1 MPDPGYSTAA
11 RQDDGSRLASQE
23 PRLRL
28 LLAHL
33 AGRAVRSRVEID
45 DLVQEVWLRAL
56 DEPKGLPPSESG
68 ESRLWGFLRTL
79 ARNVVVDAARA
90 IRARKRTGS
99 VVRLERSAWSTG
111 GPRES
116 RIVQPGPGP
125 ATLAAGAEQHE
136 NLLQAFERLAPEHR
150 RVIGLRQI
158 EGLSARETAARM
170 ARTETAVNSLF
181 RRALAAWEQAIPGGF
196 RDESGSIPRPG
207 SP

>member
-1 MPDPGYSTAA
+1 MPDPGSSTAA
-11 RQDDGSRLASQE
+11 RQDDGARLASQAS
-23 PRLRL
+23 RLRL

-56 DEPKGLPPSESG
+56 DERMSLPPFEPG
-68 ESRLWGFLRTL
+68 EARLWALLRTL

-90 IRARKRTGS
+90 IRARKRTGR
-99 VVRLERSAWSTG
+99 VVRLERSAWSAG
-111 GPRES
+111 GARES

-125 ATLAAGAEQHE
+125 ATVAAGAEQQE
-136 NLLQAFERLAPEHR
+136 SLLRAFERLAPEHR

-170 ARTETAVNSLF
+170 ARTETAVHSLF
-181 RRALAAWEQAIPGGF
+181 RRALAAWEEEIPGGF
-196 RDESGSIPRPG
+196 RDESGSGLRPG

>member
-1 MPDPGYSTAA
+1 MEIEAA

-45 DLVQEVWLRAL
+45 DLLQEVWLRAL
-56 DEPKGLPPSESG
+56 DERKGLPPQEAG
-68 ESRLWGFLRTL
+68 EARLWALLRTI

-90 IRARKRTGS
+90 IRAAKRTGT
-99 VVRLERSAWSTG
+99 VVRLERSAWSAA

-116 RIVQPGPGP
+116 RIAQPGPGP
-125 ATLAAGAEQHE
+125 ATLAAAAERHGI
-136 NLLQAFERLAPEHR
+136 LLAAFERLAPEHR

-170 ARTETAVNSLF
+170 ARTEAAVHSLF
-181 RRALAAWEQAIPGGF
+181 RRALAAWEEAIPGAF
-196 RDESGSIPRPG
+196 RDESGTGPRPG